1 MPKPRGLRCD
11 NSGMGSSW
19 GSRGVFRN
27 ARPDTLHVASD
38 TGEGPVVILVPGV
51 ASSSTIFDRLVPL
64 LSGKFSGKYRVIAI
78 DLLGFGGSPAPED
91 ATYTVE
97 EHVAWLRATIT
108 SLRLKAPFILVGHSL
123 GGLLASRYAAQHPG
137 EVSRLVLV
145 SPPIYLAPRA
155 IGDPRMRAVAGAY
168 LRAYEFLRENKAFTI
183 RNAAVL
189 TRLMPVKN
197 SFEITEAN
205 WRAFVLSMEN
215 CIESQTT
222 VSDIAA
228 VRVPVEIVYG
238 TLDPFIVPAGMRIVE
253 QMRHVTVHRVRA
265 NDHVIRPRL
274 ARAVAKVIG

>member
-1 MPKPRGLRCD
+1 
-11 NSGMGSSW
+11 MGSSW
-19 GSRGVFRN
+19 GPRGVFRKT

-38 TGEGPVVILVPGV
+38 TGEGPVVILVHGV

-64 LSGKFSGKYRVIAI
+64 LSNKYRVITV

-91 ATYTVE
+91 ATYTLE
-97 EHVAWLRATIT
+97 EHVAWLRATIKA
-108 SLRLKAPFILVGHSL
+108 LGLKAPFILVGHSL
-123 GGLLASRYAAQHPG
+123 GGLIASRYAAQHPG
-137 EVSRLVLV
+137 KVSRLVLV
-145 SPPIYLAPRA
+145 SPPIYLTPRA

-168 LRAYEFLRENKAFTI
+168 LRASEFLRENKAFTL

-222 VSDIAA
+222 ISDIAA
-228 VRVPVEIVYG
+228 VRVTVEIVYG
-238 TLDPFIVPAGMRIVE
+238 TLDPFIVPAGLRIVE